1 MLVETLKEFMTHT
14 NFSYR
19 TLLTYKKKGLIVFQN
34 EKIDVE
40 KSLENIN
47 KYLLL
52 SKTAL
57 GTKISIDSKK
67 LQVKKE
73 EKNNKL
79 LVNKNKKEKT
89 NDEEKIENPADV
101 LVSNQSVF
109 IKNKNEE
116 KNKIVINN
124 TKKNFENFKSFED
137 KNNEEIE
144 DEIDEDEFFKKY
156 ENGELK
162 TSDLIKL
169 DDYLL
174 KKLELLEKT
183 RKQKID
189 NDEKEGVLI
198 SRQAVEFQ
206 IETLGKF
213 LKDRIFELPNRLSVE
228 LAAITDANETKIFL
242 KEELTKIFKDF
253 LTDLEKILE

>member
-19 TLLTYKKKGLIVFQN
+19 TLLTYKKNGLIVFVG

-67 LQVKKE
+67 LQAKKE

-79 LVNKNKKEKT
+79 LVKNFNLEKT
-89 NDEEKIENPADV
+89 KCEQNDENPADV

-109 IKNKNEE
+109 INLKNEE

-124 TKKNFENFKSFED
+124 TKKNFENFED
-137 KNNEEIE
+137 KNDEEIE
-144 DEIDEDEFFKKY
+144 DEVDEDEFFKKY

-206 IETLGKF
+206 IEALGKF

-242 KEELTKIFKDF
+242 KEELTKIFQDF
-253 LTDLEKILE
+253 LNNLEKILE